1 MRTSFLVRREE
12 WDDLNQDSGNETEEQ
27 ENPNEYCEG
36 GYHHLRI
43 GDKLHKQ
50 RYSVIRKIGW
60 GTFSTVWLCFD
71 QRFNKYV
78 AIKIV
83 KSKKSI
89 IEAALD
95 EIDLLQIVAEA
106 DADPNAN
113 DPFGDKVIKLLNH
126 FTIRGLNGKRE
137 YFS

>member
-1 MRTSFLVRREE
+1 MDEF
-12 WDDLNQDSGNETEEQ
+12 QDSGNESEEQ
-27 ENPNEYCEG
+27 EDPKEYCKG

-43 GDKLHKQ
+43 GDKLHKE

-106 DADPNAN
+106 DADAN
-113 DPFGDKVIKLLNH
+113 DPFGDKVIKLLSH

>member
-1 MRTSFLVRREE
+1 MS
-12 WDDLNQDSGNETEEQ
+12 QDSDNDSEEQ
-27 ENPNEYCEG
+27 ENPNEYCKG
-36 GYHHLRI
+36 GYHDLRI
-43 GDKLHKQ
+43 GDKLHKE

-60 GTFSTVWLCFD
+60 GAFSTVWLCFD

-95 EIDLLQIVAEA
+95 EIDLLRIVAEA
-106 DADPNAN
+106 DPDLN
-113 DPFGDKVIKLLNH
+113 DPFGDKVIKLLSH